1 LTGVLE
7 EALVAL
13 FKGVRDVCVGAGA
26 STIVPVEQDVIGA
39 ARLDEDGDPILWDG
53 IDAQLGI
60 TEKELASWFEP
71 LRLAIGFT
79 RKDHHAAR
87 QAMRN
92 ILDDPDGLGK
102 KMIEGLFHDWTE
114 VAQSCKALADLVRA
128 AHNRALISLYV
139 VAPDHPQQF
148 ELLDFDA

>member
-26 STIVPVEQDVIGA
+26 STIVPVEKDVIGA
-39 ARLDEDGDPILWDG
+39 ARLDEDGDPTLWDG
-53 IDAQLGI
+53 IDGQLGI

-79 RKDHHAAR
+79 RKDHHVAR
-87 QAMRN
+87 QAMHN
-92 ILDDPDGLGK
+92 ILDDPDGLGSKLGRKPKLNEHQRK
-102 KMIEGLFHDWTE
+102 KAAKRLRHGESARA
-114 VAQSCKALADLVRA
+114 VARTFNVHHAT
-128 AHNRALISLYV
+128 ISRLRGS
-139 VAPDHPQQF
+139 A
-148 ELLDFDA
+148 